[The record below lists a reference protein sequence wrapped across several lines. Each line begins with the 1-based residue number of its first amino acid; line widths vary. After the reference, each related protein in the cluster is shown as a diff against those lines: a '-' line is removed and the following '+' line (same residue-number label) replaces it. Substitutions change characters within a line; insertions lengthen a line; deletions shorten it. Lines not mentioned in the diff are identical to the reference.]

1 MKKLIYTGFL
11 LFCFSWNKGTQVSAT
26 SSGLRDMAESK
37 EAKEKSEKQQEA
49 VAATVLDYDTSI
61 AGLRTLIESNSKS
74 KTDVLQPTTE
84 DFVIPWP
91 ELARTFDSY
100 LEISKKHLLGPML
113 FVESREV
120 PTDALMLS
128 AGDLHGGIYPLLGL
142 FDDWKS
148 KGFLRDDYLLAP
160 KVYVIF
166 TGDYVDRGT
175 ASIEVLYAL
184 LLLKLKNWSQV
195 TLIRGNH
202 EDWSMNFPNGLVEEL
217 QHKYSNA
224 IFQKPEGAV
233 FPKIDLSTYIPQI
246 WGTFPTALYVRASG
260 AASCAVFLH
269 GMVDPV
275 LARATKEILAQ
286 TTSQPKVFSNS
297 WWHTYVTGD
306 VSWGDIV
313 QFIETED
320 EEARRVENAGGLGRS
335 RINQKWLENNFL
347 NLYPEIKV
355 IVRGHQHEV
364 NCGLLFKMDA
374 LAKRDLYKKVCAS
387 KRLSG
392 GPYFST
398 GPFPAEAAKD
408 LISGWDESGKVITI
422 SAGKDIVLEGVNNSL
437 GYVLLAPGAQAWDIK
452 YINIT
457 SSNSI
462 VFQSKTSSAS
472 AASAARV

>member
-1 MKKLIYTGFL
+1 
-11 LFCFSWNKGTQVSAT
+11 
-26 SSGLRDMAESK
+26 MAYELK

-61 AGLRTLIESNSKS
+61 ASLRTLIESNSKS

-148 KGFLRDDYLLAP
+148 KGFLRDDYSLAP

-202 EDWSMNFPNGLVEEL
+202 EDWSMNMLYGLVTEL
-217 QHKYSNA
+217 QHKYSKT
-224 IFQKPEGAV
+224 IFKKPEGA
-233 FPKIDLSTYIPQI
+233 FLPKVDLSTYIQQI
-246 WGTFPTALYVRASG
+246 WETFPTALYVRASG
-260 AASCAVFLH
+260 SASCAVFLH

-297 WWHTYVTGD
+297 SRHAYVSGE

-320 EEARRVENAGGLGRS
+320 EGARRDENVESGRP

-355 IVRGHQHEV
+355 IVRGHQHAV
-364 NCGLLFKMDA
+364 NCGLLFNMDA
-374 LAKRDLYKKVCAS
+374 WAKRDLYKKVCAS
-387 KRLSG
+387 EKLGG
-392 GPYFST
+392 GPYRLT

-408 LISGWDESGKVITI
+408 LISGWDESGKVITV

-462 VFQSKTSSAS
+462 IFQSKTSSAS
-472 AASAARV
+472 AARV